1 MLKPGDIARRWLV
14 PAGAAS
20 LSGLAFASAALGAA
34 TVAAPVAITGPVTAT
49 GSQTA
54 TLSGIVNPN
63 GVSTSWQF
71 QYGKTPTY
79 GSSTTALDAGTGSVN
94 TGVSASLTGLA
105 PGTTYHY
112 RLVAMSSGGVTDG
125 ADGIFTTPASTSA
138 APGATTGPASAIGA
152 AGATLNGSVTPNGQ
166 ATTYSFQYGTSTVYG
181 AQTSPVSAGSGT
193 TPIAV
198 SATIA
203 GLKAGGTYHYRLV
216 ATSSAGTTD
225 GADLTFTPAAAPAGP
240 TATTKP
246 ASSVGQT
253 GAKLNGSIDPNG
265 HATSYYFEYGTSTGY
280 GSKTAVAGAGS
291 GTKALAVSATLS
303 GLSVGVYHF
312 RLVATSAAGT
322 ADGADLT
329 FGSAVP
335 PVVQTGSAE
344 GASTSGAT
352 LTGTVNPGGAATSW
366 YFQYGTTSSYGQ
378 QTPSRS
384 AGSGGAVTGVSAT
397 IGKLAAGTSYHY
409 RLVGASSAGTV
420 DGGDVTFQTV
430 PAVTLATETVALV
443 YGQTAT
449 LSGAVFTRQTGV
461 TVTLLAEPYGAT
473 TFSPVGSSKTGIGG
487 SWTYQAKP
495 TVQTAYEASIQG
507 GASTPVAVGVR
518 PAITLR
524 VITGARLTAR
534 AVAAASFAG
543 KRVQLQVLVP
553 GNRWET
559 IATAP
564 LNSRS
569 AAIFKTTKL
578 RRGSSQLRIAMSVNQ
593 AGAGYLAGFSRTL
606 SYRRR

>member
-1 MLKPGDIARRWLV
+1 MRKPGEIARRLLA
-14 PAGAAS
+14 PTAAAS
-20 LSGLAFASAALGAA
+20 LTGLALAA
-34 TVAAPVAITGPVTAT
+34 TALAGATATAPVAITGPVTAT
-49 GSQTA
+49 GPQTA
-54 TLSGIVNPN
+54 TLSGTVNPN

-71 QYGKTPTY
+71 QYGKTTTY
-79 GSSTTALDAGTGSVN
+79 GSSTTALDAGTGNVN

-105 PGTTYHY
+105 PGTSYHY

-125 ADGIFTTPASTSA
+125 ADGIFTTTASSA
-138 APGATTGPASAIGA
+138 PPGATTSPATAIGA
-152 AGATLNGSVTPNGQ
+152 TGATLNGSVTPNGLP
-166 ATTYSFQYGTSTVYG
+166 TTYSFQYGTSPGYG
-181 AQTSPVSAGSGT
+181 SQTSPVSAGSGT

-203 GLKAGGTYHYRLV
+203 GLKAGQTYHYRLV
-216 ATSSAGTTD
+216 ATSGAGTTD
-225 GADLTFTPAAAPAGP
+225 GADVTFGPAAAPVGP

-246 ASSVGQT
+246 ASSVGPM

-265 HATSYYFEYGTSTGY
+265 QATTYYFEYGTSTGY
-280 GSKTAVAGAGS
+280 GSKTAVASAGS
-291 GTKALAVSATLS
+291 GTKAVAVSATLS
-303 GLSVGVYHF
+303 GLTVGVYHF

-322 ADGADLT
+322 VEGGDLT
-329 FGSAVP
+329 FGSTGP
-335 PVVQTGSAE
+335 PAVQTGSAE
-344 GASTSGAT
+344 GASTTGAT
-352 LTGTVNPGGAATSW
+352 LTGTVNPGGNATSW

-384 AGSGGAVTGVSAT
+384 AGSGSAVTGVSAT
-397 IGKLAAGTSYHY
+397 IGKLAAGTTYHY
-409 RLVGASSAGTV
+409 RLVGTSSAGTV
-420 DGGDVTFQTV
+420 NGGDVTFQTV
-430 PAVTLATETVALV
+430 PAVTLTTETVELV

-473 TFSPVGSSKTGIGG
+473 TFSAVGSTKTGIGG

-495 TVQTAYEASIQG
+495 AVQTAYEASIQG
-507 GASTPVAVGVR
+507 GTSTPVAVGVR

-524 VITGARLTAR
+524 VITGGRLTAR

-553 GNRWET
+553 GNRWQT

-578 RRGSSQLRIAMSVNQ
+578 RRGSSELRIAMSVNQ

>member
-1 MLKPGDIARRWLV
+1 MRKPGDIARRLLA
-14 PAGAAS
+14 PAAATS
-20 LSGLAFASAALGAA
+20 LTGLALAATALGGA
-34 TVAAPVAITGPVTAT
+34 TATPPVAITGPVTAT

-54 TLSGIVNPN
+54 TLSGTVNPN

-71 QYGKTPTY
+71 QYGKTATY
-79 GSSTTALDAGTGSVN
+79 GSSTTALDAGTGTVN

-112 RLVAMSSGGVTDG
+112 RLVATSSGGVTDG
-125 ADGIFTTPASTSA
+125 ADGIFTTTASA
-138 APGATTGPASAIGA
+138 APPGATTSPATAIGA
-152 AGATLNGSVTPNGQ
+152 TGATLNGSVTPNGLP
-166 ATTYSFQYGTSTVYG
+166 TTYSFQYGTSTGYG
-181 AQTSPVSAGSGT
+181 SQTSPVSAGSGT

-203 GLKAGGTYHYRLV
+203 GLKAGQTYHYRLV

-225 GADLTFTPAAAPAGP
+225 GADVTFGPAAAPAGP

-246 ASSVGQT
+246 ASSVGPM

-265 HATSYYFEYGTSTGY
+265 QATTYYFEYGTSTGY
-280 GSKTAVAGAGS
+280 GSKTAVASAGS
-291 GTKALAVSATLS
+291 GTKAVAVSATLS
-303 GLSVGVYHF
+303 GLTVGVYHF

-322 ADGADLT
+322 VEGGDLT
-329 FGSAVP
+329 FGSTGP
-335 PVVQTGSAE
+335 PAVQTGSAE
-344 GASTSGAT
+344 GASTTGAT
-352 LTGTVNPGGAATSW
+352 LTGTVNPGGNATSW

-384 AGSGGAVTGVSAT
+384 AGSGSAVTGVSAT
-397 IGKLAAGTSYHY
+397 IGKLAAGTTYHY
-409 RLVGASSAGTV
+409 RLVGTSSAGTV
-420 DGGDVTFQTV
+420 NGGDVTFQTV
-430 PAVTLATETVALV
+430 PAVTLTTETVELV

-461 TVTLLAEPYGAT
+461 TVNLLAEPYGAT
-473 TFSPVGSSKTGIGG
+473 TFSAVGRTKTGIGG
-487 SWTYQAKP
+487 SWTSQAKP
-495 TVQTAYEASIQG
+495 AVQTAYEASIQG
-507 GASTPVAVGVR
+507 GTSTPVAVGVR

-524 VITGARLTAR
+524 VITGGRLTAR

-553 GNRWET
+553 GNRWQT

-578 RRGSSQLRIAMSVNQ
+578 RHGSSELRIAMSVNQ